1 MDDGETVKIIYK
13 ALDSD
18 ELYIDKFIYRHP
30 NFPDYE
36 ISPNL
41 SHQQILVLLPEELRA
56 REQEG
61 YKWIVERE
69 ACSLNIVLQKDER
82 INLESLLSPRL
93 LTERHLESIIH
104 LPGLRGNPERHYLTN
119 AVYNKNQVTGRF
131 ENYVARIIRDWE
143 PTRLKQL
150 GLALE
155 KLGLTWKVEAKQ
167 VDATRVELRVGR
179 LTQRQGAADLVNI
192 ADVGFGVS
200 QTLPVIV
207 ALLAAAPGQIVYIE
221 QPEIHL
227 HPKAQYKMAELLAE
241 AANRGVKVVIET
253 HSSLLLRGIQT
264 LVTQGQL
271 APNRVKLHWF
281 TRDNEGATVVNAA
294 SLDENG
300 AFGEEWPEDFGE
312 IELNAEQAYLD
323 AVMYNHEK

>member
-1 MDDGETVKIIYK
+1 MIG
-13 ALDSD
+13 S
-18 ELYIDKFIYRHP
+18 
-30 NFPDYE
+30 
-36 ISPNL
+36 
-41 SHQQILVLLPEELRA
+41 
-56 REQEG
+56 
-61 YKWIVERE
+61 
-69 ACSLNIVLQKDER
+69 
-82 INLESLLSPRL
+82 
-93 LTERHLESIIH
+93 
-104 LPGLRGNPERHYLTN
+104 
-119 AVYNKNQVTGRF
+119 F

-179 LTQRQGAADLVNI
+179 LTQRNYKQGATDLVNI

-241 AANRGVKVVIET
+241 AAIRGVKVVIET

-264 LVTQGQL
+264 LVTQGKL

-281 TRDNEGATVVNAA
+281 TRDNDGATVVNAA
-294 SLDENG
+294 DLDENG
-300 AFGEEWPEDFGE
+300 AFGEDWPEDFGE

-323 AVMYNHEK
+323 AVMHKQREPQNIPPPNYLANVYQPCCKFATRL